1 MKLNTIRM
9 FVSILKMT
17 RLFTTNIHISGLQ
30 RMIGK
35 KRTFCCIEWNNC
47 KYCFAPGK
55 RTSTNDMPPWLIVS
69 LPVFGCLGV
78 IVFLALL
85 VGLASRL
92 RKRRKDPD
100 HPPRDRRWTRDG
112 NMLWHQD
119 DPPQRQ
125 KTLNGGRG
133 LGVYNDGYTSR
144 VSSKGVHGDSV
155 VNRVDYYYI
164 ACALSISLL

>member
-1 MKLNTIRM
+1 M

-35 KRTFCCIEWNNC
+35 KRTFCCIERNNC

-55 RTSTNDMPPWLIVS
+55 RTSTNDMPPWLIVA

-85 VGLASRL
+85 IGLASRR
-92 RKRRKDPD
+92 RKRREDPT
-100 HPPRDRRWTRDG
+100 PPSRHGRWTRDG
-112 NMLWHQD
+112 SRLWRVN

-144 VSSKGVHGDSV
+144 VSSKGVHGVSV
-155 VNRVDYYYI
+155 GNRVDCCYI
-164 ACALSISLL
+164 TCALSI